1 MQHGLPQPNDVI
13 ADKYT
18 VLQALGRGGMGAV
31 YIVAHRLTGKRLALK
46 CLLPEYADNA
56 DLVERFVREAQAMG
70 RIEHRHV
77 VDVFDVGRDRNVL
90 YIVMELLDGK
100 PLSDLLHDEQ
110 LTLEETLAILVRAME
125 GVAAAHVHGI
135 VHRDL
140 KPDNIFV
147 CWGASGRLDDP
158 RVLDFGIS
166 KLEDG
171 TGTSLT
177 RSGVAMGTP
186 CYMSLEQLSG
196 QRDLDQRVDV
206 YAMGVILYEA
216 IAGVPPHMAD
226 SVAALAIRVLTTV
239 PTHLAELRPDLP
251 PGLADVVMK
260 AIARDREHRYPTMNA
275 LMDAVRPY
283 VPRGAGLLVPEGQG
297 RPLRTPRNA
306 SAASRPGSAS
316 AATAT
321 PQPLPF
327 PAPRVANPT
336 PAPAA
341 AQPAAA
347 PQLASAAPAGPRERG
362 SSPLRWTLLVL
373 LVLLVAAGGAWGA
386 LRLRPDLIEAVKAV
400 PSTPPAAEPA
410 PAAPTAPLPSAS
422 TPHTPPAAAPAA
434 GEATAPAA
442 VGEAPPAP
450 GEATAPAA
458 ATGEAPPAAGE
469 APAPPAVSTVPPA
482 AHAHAAP
489 AQQVTADAA
498 APGVAQPHEPP
509 ARAERGARHKREHQA
524 APRPPVATPTPA
536 AQGPN
541 TAQGRA
547 GKLRSDDF

>member
-1 MQHGLPQPNDVI
+1 MQHGLPAPNDLI

-31 YIVAHRLTGKRLALK
+31 YIVAHRVTGKRLALK
-46 CLLPEYADNA
+46 CLLPEFLDNA

-77 VDVFDVGRDRNVL
+77 VDVFDVGRDRDVL

-125 GVAAAHVHGI
+125 GVAAAHIHGI
-135 VHRDL
+135 IHRDL

-166 KLEDG
+166 KLDEG
-171 TGTSLT
+171 MAASLT

-226 SVAALAIRVLTTV
+226 SVAALAIRVLTTP

-251 PGLADVVMK
+251 AGLADLVMK
-260 AIARDREHRYPTMNA
+260 AIARDRDNRYPSMHA

-297 RPLRTPRNA
+297 RPLRTPRSAGAGSTPGFARAAPA
-306 SAASRPGSAS
+306 SS
-316 AATAT
+316 
-321 PQPLPF
+321 PQPVA
-327 PAPRVANPT
+327 PAPRAANPT
-336 PAPAA
+336 PPPAHAAPAGARPVAGSATTSTGGSPLKWA
-341 AQPAAA
+341 ALGAGGLLLAAGAVWGALTLRPDLAGSATAA
-347 PQLASAAPAGPRERG
+347 PSAAPAAD
-362 SSPLRWTLLVL
+362 V
-373 LVLLVAAGGAWGA
+373 V
-386 LRLRPDLIEAVKAV
+386 
-400 PSTPPAAEPA
+400 PA
-410 PAAPTAPLPSAS
+410 PPTAPLPATSAPPDPPAPAGEAAS
-422 TPHTPPAAAPAA
+422 AAEPSAQQHRAVAIEARDAAPEPNTEARAEDEAAPAAAPPPSTRSEPSARRKRDREQKRA
-434 GEATAPAA
+434 QSTQAPEA
-442 VGEAPPAP
+442 
-450 GEATAPAA
+450 
-458 ATGEAPPAAGE
+458 
-469 APAPPAVSTVPPA
+469 STS
-482 AHAHAAP
+482 
-489 AQQVTADAA
+489 TS
-498 APGVAQPHEPP
+498 
-509 ARAERGARHKREHQA
+509 
-524 APRPPVATPTPA
+524 T
-536 AQGPN
+536 N

>member
-1 MQHGLPQPNDVI
+1 MQHGLPAPNDVI

-46 CLLPEYADNA
+46 CLLPEYVDNA
-56 DLVERFVREAQAMG
+56 DLVERFMREAQAMG

-77 VDVFDVGRDRNVL
+77 VDVFDVGRDKDVL

-135 VHRDL
+135 IHRDL

-147 CWGASGRLDDP
+147 CWGPSGRLDDP

-166 KLEDG
+166 KLDEG
-171 TGTSLT
+171 SAQSLT

-216 IAGVPPHMAD
+216 IAGVPPHTAD
-226 SVAALAIRVLTTV
+226 SVAALAIRVLTTT
-239 PTHLAELRPDLP
+239 PTHLGELRPDLP

-260 AIARDREHRYPTMNA
+260 AVARDRNDRHASMNA

-283 VPRGAGLLVPEGQG
+283 VPRGAGVLVPEGQG
-297 RPLRTPRNA
+297 RPLRTPR
-306 SAASRPGSAS
+306 SAGAATPGSGRAS
-316 AATAT
+316 GVAPQAAA
-321 PQPLPF
+321 
-327 PAPRVANPT
+327 AVSPRAANPT

-341 AQPAAA
+341 AA
-347 PQLASAAPAGPRERG
+347 PQPGLRPGPASAPVHKP
-362 SSPLRWTLLVL
+362 SSPLKWAALGAGGLLL
-373 LVLLVAAGGAWGA
+373 AAGAVWGA
-386 LRLRPDLIEAVKAV
+386 FRLRPELAGPVNTALGD
-400 PSTPPAAEPA
+400 PAADVA
-410 PAAPTAPLPSAS
+410 PTPPTAPLPTASAA
-422 TPHTPPAAAPAA
+422 PDAAPQLPIGEPPPQAVTQAVQEPEPAASHDAAPLAAPAP
-434 GEATAPAA
+434 EPAQEPA
-442 VGEAPPAP
+442 RPEPLARRKRERPPARPASSAQPAPPS
-450 GEATAPAA
+450 
-458 ATGEAPPAAGE
+458 PAAGG
-469 APAPPAVSTVPPA
+469 S
-482 AHAHAAP
+482 
-489 AQQVTADAA
+489 
-498 APGVAQPHEPP
+498 
-509 ARAERGARHKREHQA
+509 
-524 APRPPVATPTPA
+524 
-536 AQGPN
+536 

>member
-1 MQHGLPQPNDVI
+1 MEHGLPSPNDVI
-13 ADKYT
+13 AEKYT

-147 CWGASGRLDDP
+147 CWGPSGRLDDP

-166 KLEDG
+166 KLDDG

-196 QRDLDQRVDV
+196 ARDLDQRVDV
-206 YAMGVILYEA
+206 YAMGVIMYEA

-226 SVAALAIRVLTTV
+226 SVAALAIRVLTTA

-260 AIARDREHRYPTMNA
+260 AIARDREHRYPNMNA

-297 RPLRTPRNA
+297 RPLRTPRSA
-306 SAASRPGSAS
+306 GAASTPGLSR

-321 PQPLPF
+321 PQPLPA
-327 PAPRVANPT
+327 PAARAANPT
-336 PAPAA
+336 PPPSAELPAPAP
-341 AQPAAA
+341 PAG
-347 PQLASAAPAGPRERG
+347 AAPAGRGERSG
-362 SSPLRWTLLVL
+362 RSPLRWAVLVL
-373 LVLLVAAGGAWGA
+373 FLLLLSAGAAWGA
-386 LRLRPDLIEAVKAV
+386 LRLRPDLVEAVTAV
-400 PSTPPAAEPA
+400 PSAPPAAEPA
-410 PAAPTAPLPSAS
+410 PAAPTAPLPAAS
-422 TPHTPPAAAPAA
+422 TPPGQPAAPLPA
-434 GEATAPAA
+434 
-442 VGEAPPAP
+442 GEAPPTAA
-450 GEATAPAA
+450 EAPAA
-458 ATGEAPPAAGE
+458 ATAEPTPEPP
-469 APAPPAVSTVPPA
+469 
-482 AHAHAAP
+482 AP
-489 AQQVTADAA
+489 AQQTA
-498 APGVAQPHEPP
+498 APDAVAAPVAQPREPP
-509 ARAERGARHKREHQA
+509 ARAEPGARRKRDRHAPQAQAPTTTAPAA
-524 APRPPVATPTPA
+524 APA
-536 AQGPN
+536 PN

>member
-1 MQHGLPQPNDVI
+1 MHHGLPSPNDVI

-31 YIVAHRLTGKRLALK
+31 YIVAHRVTGKRLALK
-46 CLLPEYADNA
+46 CLLPEFLDNA

-77 VDVFDVGRDRNVL
+77 VDVFDVGRDRDVL

-125 GVAAAHVHGI
+125 GVAAAHIHGI

-166 KLEDG
+166 KLDEG
-171 TGTSLT
+171 LAASLT

-226 SVAALAIRVLTTV
+226 SVAALAIRVLTTP

-260 AIARDREHRYPTMNA
+260 AIARDRDNRYPNMHA
-275 LMDAVRPY
+275 LMDAVRPF

-297 RPLRTPRNA
+297 RPLRTPRSAGAGSTPGFVRTAPA
-306 SAASRPGSAS
+306 SS
-316 AATAT
+316 
-321 PQPLPF
+321 PQP
-327 PAPRVANPT
+327 AARAANPT
-336 PAPAA
+336 PPPAHAA
-341 AQPAAA
+341 AAGA
-347 PQLASAAPAGPRERG
+347 PPVAGTG
-362 SSPLRWTLLVL
+362 TAGKAGSPLKWAALGAGSLLL
-373 LVLLVAAGGAWGA
+373 AAGAVWGV
-386 LRLRPDLIEAVKAV
+386 LTLRPDLAGSA
-400 PSTPPAAEPA
+400 TAAPNAA
-410 PAAPTAPLPSAS
+410 PAADVVPAPPTAPLPATSAPPDPS
-422 TPHTPPAAAPAA
+422 PGAGGQATNAPEPPAQPAVEARDASEPNLEAHGEPLAAPAGA
-434 GEATAPAA
+434 
-442 VGEAPPAP
+442 
-450 GEATAPAA
+450 
-458 ATGEAPPAAGE
+458 
-469 APAPPAVSTVPPA
+469 
-482 AHAHAAP
+482 
-489 AQQVTADAA
+489 
-498 APGVAQPHEPP
+498 GVAEQPPP
-509 ARAERGARHKREHQA
+509 ARTEPSARRKHDRDRGQKRSQSTQA
-524 APRPPVATPTPA
+524 PEASPST
-536 AQGPN
+536 N

-547 GKLRSDDF
+547 GKLRSDYF